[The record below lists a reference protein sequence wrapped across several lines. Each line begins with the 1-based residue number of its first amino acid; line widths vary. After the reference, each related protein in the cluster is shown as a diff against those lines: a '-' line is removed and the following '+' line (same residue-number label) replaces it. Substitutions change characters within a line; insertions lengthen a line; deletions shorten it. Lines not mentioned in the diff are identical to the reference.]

1 MFTKFFALQGW
12 MPTKEALEKYDLTEF
27 YEVADALKVGH
38 IRRFNNALKT
48 YERKFISSGVY
59 LILEKLRM
67 ILYRNLLKKT

>member
-1 MFTKFFALQGW
+1 

-38 IRRFNNALKT
+38 IRRFNNALQT

-67 ILYRNLLKKT
+67 ILYRNLLKKA